1 MEERPCNTMNRKKVK
16 QPNRFQPLASGL
28 LLGAITAGGLV
39 TGILELRARQVER
52 QSGNFFEWPAISGTK
67 QKSR

>member
-1 MEERPCNTMNRKKVK
+1 MNQKKFK
-16 QPNRFQPLASGL
+16 QSKQSHPLASGL

-39 TGILELRARQVER
+39 TGILELKARQVEK
-52 QSGNFFEWPAISGTK
+52 QSSNYFEWPAMSGTK

>member
-1 MEERPCNTMNRKKVK
+1 MNRKKAK

-39 TGILELRARQVER
+39 TGILELKARQVER
-52 QSGNFFEWPAISGTK
+52 ESSNIFEWPAISGKK

>member
-1 MEERPCNTMNRKKVK
+1 MNRKKAK
-16 QPNRFQPLASGL
+16 QPHRIQPLASGL

-39 TGILELRARQVER
+39 TGILELKARQIER
-52 QSGNFFEWPAISGTK
+52 QSSNIFEWPAISGKK

>member
-1 MEERPCNTMNRKKVK
+1 MNRKKAK

-39 TGILELRARQVER
+39 TGLLGLKARQVER
-52 QSGNFFEWPAISGTK
+52 ESTNIFEWPAISGKK

>member
-1 MEERPCNTMNRKKVK
+1 MDQKKTK

-39 TGILELRARQVER
+39 TGIPELKARQVER
-52 QSGNFFEWPAISGTK
+52 QSSNIFEWPAISGKK

>member
-1 MEERPCNTMNRKKVK
+1 MNRKKAK
-16 QPNRFQPLASGL
+16 QPNQIKPLASGL

-39 TGILELRARQVER
+39 TGILGLKARQAER
-52 QSGNFFEWPAISGTK
+52 ESINFFEWSALTGTK

>member
-1 MEERPCNTMNRKKVK
+1 MNGKKDK

-28 LLGAITAGGLV
+28 LVGAITAGGLV
-39 TGILELRARQVER
+39 TGILELKARQVER
-52 QSGNFFEWPAISGTK
+52 ESSNFFEWPAISGKK